1 MPKPLPVIAA
11 SIAIAS
17 SAIAHAQWWLD
28 VPANAIPR
36 TPAGEPD
43 LAAPAPRLTG
53 GRPDFTGLWEPIKT
67 YSRDLADDLIAP
79 DAVPFQPWAKA
90 ARRGARGRLA
100 VARRSSRTMLAAR
113 HPTAWRRARP
123 VEDRPDG

>member
-28 VPANAIPR
+28 VPATAIPR

-79 DAVPFQPWAKA
+79 DAVPFQPWAKELYA
-90 ARRGARGRLA
+90 ERGRNQLEPHTRCKPSGF
-100 VARRSSRTMLAAR
+100 VRQFLT
-113 HPTAWRRARP
+113 PYG
-123 VEDRPDG
+123 V